1 MCGSTSRI
9 VAPFLG
15 KWIIYWPISVCVL
28 AKWER
33 IVDIFLLLPW
43 PVVRQINMRRNEKC
57 GEKLLLLI
65 YINIQRPN
73 KLSLIIFRPRGSLLN
88 ANLFIG
94 KYCEILFRYVYI
106 DRDGKVSIFN
116 LRIIRHHR
124 LLNVQFNKAT
134 SYLQFPSSEHSSTI
148 SRKIEIESQY
158 QRIRL

>member
-1 MCGSTSRI
+1 M
-9 VAPFLG
+9 APFLG

-73 KLSLIIFRPRGSLLN
+73 KLSLIIFRPRESLLN
-88 ANLFIG
+88 AKQTFVNVFVIG
-94 KYCEILFRYVYI
+94 KYCEILFLYVYI
-106 DRDGKVSIFN
+106 DRDGEVSIFN

-124 LLNVQFNKAT
+124 LLKVQFNKAT